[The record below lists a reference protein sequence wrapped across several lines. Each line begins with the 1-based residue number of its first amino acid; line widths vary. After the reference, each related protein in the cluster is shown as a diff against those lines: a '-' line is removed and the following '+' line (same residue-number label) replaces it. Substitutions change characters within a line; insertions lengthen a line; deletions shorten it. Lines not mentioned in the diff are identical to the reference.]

1 MVEERHE
8 DASGR
13 ALERVLTALR
23 ASMADRTYAPGT
35 LLPPQRELAARLGV
49 SRDTVQRALR
59 HLRDE
64 GLIDSRQGSGSRV
77 LTRAAHMA
85 GPAGETG
92 VRPQT
97 LASFIGRTFERND
110 VLLDVYT
117 LTSETLD
124 AHIRLQAER
133 IRAREVA
140 PDRIALRMM
149 LPDEEM
155 ELPYPR
161 NRADPSDGR
170 AQARLHRITR
180 QYLGNL
186 KRTLRD
192 LREDDFV
199 RSVDVQV
206 RRVRLTPT
214 FKLYLAHGEEA
225 LYGPYTVIERR
236 ILLDETDEEIEA
248 LDVLGI
254 GATLT
259 HHVRGEDPGSPG
271 ASFVSS
277 QQQWFDSVW
286 EHLATEE

>member
-1 MVEERHE
+1 MAEERHE

-13 ALERVLTALR
+13 ALERVLSALR
-23 ASMADRTYAPGT
+23 AGMADLTYAPGA
-35 LLPPQRELAARLGV
+35 LLPPQRELAAQLGV

-59 HLRDE
+59 QLRDE

-77 LTRAAHMA
+77 LTRAVHRAN
-85 GPAGETG
+85 PAGETG
-92 VRPQT
+92 ARPQT
-97 LASFIGRTFERND
+97 LASFIGRAFERND
-110 VLLDVYT
+110 IVLDVYT

-133 IRAREVA
+133 IRARETA

-170 AQARLHRITR
+170 VQARLHRITR

-192 LREDDFV
+192 LLADGFV

-225 LYGPYTVIERR
+225 LYGPYAVIERR
-236 ILLDETDEEIEA
+236 ILLDDTGEEIDA

-259 HHVRGEDPGSPG
+259 HHVTGGDPSSPG
-271 ASFVSS
+271 ALFVSS

-286 EHLATEE
+286 EHLATDD